1 VSREI
6 GGSGR
11 TDSKLSKPGLRAIA
25 VACRLAVTTGLL
37 GFCVAWTQTTGVAAA
52 TAPVQLG
59 MVGTSGQ
66 YFAAE
71 QAAGLQLVVIGV
83 SWSSAEP
90 TAGGFNGSYLSSVR
104 AEIAAARSRSLGVVL
119 DPGLQYPPA
128 WVFSLPGGTR
138 FVDQFGDV
146 YTGPAGS
153 GENVANAVTDNAVR
167 AAEATYL
174 RSLSAQI
181 PGTDLAAVRTGGG
194 PDGELRYPTG
204 EYNGHVDAFWAYD
217 PSSQAVSP
225 VPGWRPGTGTQTEA
239 SRFLAAYNHDINAY
253 GAWLD
258 SQMVA
263 DFHTRQLIMLPGW
276 GERPGAAR
284 QEVSDLLTLGYD
296 EFSQGLDWADLLPS
310 LPNRAQLVAY
320 TTYLDGPT
328 VEPTLQLEDPIS
340 YIAYL
345 AKPLGMALG
354 GENTGNGS
362 VSTLSLVV
370 NRALSLHLLLIEW
383 MDESQVVASTAG
395 GDPADPAGPTFASL
409 AAAATSLGN
418 P

>member
-1 VSREI
+1 MGCRV
-6 GGSGR
+6 
-11 TDSKLSKPGLRAIA
+11 A
-25 VACRLAVTTGLL
+25 VVTGLL
-37 GFCVAWTQTTGVAAA
+37 GAFAGWTQITGAAAA
-52 TAPVQLG
+52 TPPIQLG
-59 MVGTSGQ
+59 IVGVSGN

-71 QAAGLQLVVIGV
+71 HAAGLKLVVIGV

-90 TAGGFNGSYLSSVR
+90 TSGSFDTSYLSSVR
-104 AEIAAARSRSLGVVL
+104 AEIANARSRSLSVVL

-128 WVFSLPGGTR
+128 WVFTLPGGTR

-153 GENVANAVTDNAVR
+153 GDDVANAVTDTAVR
-167 AAEATYL
+167 SAEATYL
-174 RSLSAQI
+174 RNLSAQI
-181 PGTDLAAVRTGGG
+181 PGTLLNAVRTGGG

-204 EYNGHVDAFWAYD
+204 DYNGHSDAFWAYD
-217 PSSQAVSP
+217 SSSQAASP
-225 VPGWRPGTGTQTEA
+225 VPGWQPGTGTQA
-239 SRFLAAYNHDINAY
+239 SASKFLAAYNHNLNAY

-258 SQMVA
+258 TQMAA

-276 GERPGAAR
+276 GERPGAAGE
-284 QEVSDLLTLGYD
+284 EVSDLLTLGYD

-320 TTYLDGPT
+320 STYLDGPT

-345 AKPLGMALG
+345 DKSLAIPLG

-362 VSTLSLVV
+362 VSTLNLVV
-370 NRALSLHLLLIEW
+370 SRALSLHLVLVEW
-383 MDESQVVASTAG
+383 MDEAQVVASTG
-395 GDPADPAGPTFASL
+395 GSDPADPAGPTFASL